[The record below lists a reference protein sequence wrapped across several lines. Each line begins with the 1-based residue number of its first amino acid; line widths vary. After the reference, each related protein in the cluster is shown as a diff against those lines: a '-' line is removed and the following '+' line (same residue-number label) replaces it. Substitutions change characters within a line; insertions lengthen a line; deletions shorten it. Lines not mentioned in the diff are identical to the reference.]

1 MPLNVTIDAEEMKVL
16 TEYLVQ
22 GQETSKSKKDPMPAD
37 GGADAGDS
45 APPKKP
51 IGKSLAE
58 WGKREDPYRKAKD
71 NWEKAIRWHV
81 NPHWQLPAEQCSKC
95 HSTKGLNE
103 HGGKALARASCMSCH
118 AMNQAKN
125 DFLCPGV
132 EHYWGQLW
140 LKNLPKKNQKMPNF
154 QQAPAGGGAG
164 DGDSPKA
171 KPEGGKK
178 EDSKNESRK
187 RTDAEFLRQLM
198 LDTTGLLPTAEQTRE
213 FLEDD
218 SPDKRQKLAD
228 HIVRVWDEGSGEFIK
243 ADSHVVNLDWKSQV
257 DNRQLAR
264 QLYALLWE
272 RSLKGSKKKN
282 EEKEKQ
288 ARQLAQYVVNLV
300 DALDADAKSTKLE
313 YDPDPSDGW
322 SSDPKMLKSVR
333 GVELPASQTPASL
346 APEELLKLI
355 DQATKAGNKS
365 NEGAA
370 KKADYAKK
378 ADARRY
384 RDYVIEAVNE
394 GKPN

>member
-1 MPLNVTIDAEEMKVL
+1 MQDL
-16 TEYLVQ
+16 
-22 GQETSKSKKDPMPAD
+22 
-37 GGADAGDS
+37 
-45 APPKKP
+45 
-51 IGKSLAE
+51 
-58 WGKREDPYRKAKD
+58 
-71 NWEKAIRWHV
+71 
-81 NPHWQLPAEQCSKC
+81 
-95 HSTKGLNE
+95 
-103 HGGKALARASCMSCH
+103 
-118 AMNQAKN
+118 
-125 DFLCPGV
+125 
-132 EHYWGQLW
+132 
-140 LKNLPKKNQKMPNF
+140 
-154 QQAPAGGGAG
+154 
-164 DGDSPKA
+164 
-171 KPEGGKK
+171 
-178 EDSKNESRK
+178 
-187 RTDAEFLRQLM
+187 
-198 LDTTGLLPTAEQTRE
+198 
-213 FLEDD
+213 
-218 SPDKRQKLAD
+218 
-228 HIVRVWDEGSGEFIK
+228 
-243 ADSHVVNLDWKSQV
+243 
-257 DNRQLAR
+257 
-264 QLYALLWE
+264 
-272 RSLKGSKKKN
+272 LKGSKKKN